1 MKPALATATAM
12 RSAVAIP
19 QLSIETISD
28 YQAFIGLE
36 PTWNS
41 LVEKAGIEHPF
52 LTFEWVRTWWECF
65 GQGNELRILL
75 VRADEEPIA
84 IAPLMLSRSRIYGL
98 QVRRLESI
106 YNDHTPRFD
115 LIIAGRHSEVCH
127 AIWKHIAKLRGAW
140 DLLALHQLPA
150 GSKTLEELPRLA
162 EAGGFLVGFWRS
174 GDSPY
179 LPLAGAWEDYLK
191 KLSRNHR
198 SSLRNKLNR
207 LSRLGQ
213 VELEVISSLGEL
225 EGALEEGLR
234 IEAAAWKGKA
244 GTAISCHPELKLFY
258 TRLAERAAERG
269 WLRLHFLSVDGR
281 RTAFDYSLYYRNK
294 LYMLKLGYDPQYA
307 SYSPFKLLCYMILR
321 DAFQR
326 GIAERDFLGQD
337 HQWKLDWT
345 KQTKPHYWLFVF
357 PNVLRMRLVH
367 RLKFKAIPWL
377 KQQRLYPLV
386 RDALLALRN
395 KSA

>member
-1 MKPALATATAM
+1 MKPALTTATAM
-12 RSAVAIP
+12 TSALSVP
-19 QLSIETISD
+19 QLSVETISD

-36 PTWNS
+36 PVWNS
-41 LVEKAGIEHPF
+41 LVERAGVDHPF

-75 VRADEEPIA
+75 VKAGDEPIA

-98 QVRRLESI
+98 KVRRLESI

-115 LIIAGRHSEVCH
+115 LIVAGRHSEVCR
-127 AIWKHIAKLRGAW
+127 AIWKHIAELQGTW
-140 DLLALHQLPA
+140 DVLALHQLPA

-162 EAGGFLVGFWRS
+162 EADGFLVGSWRS

-179 LPLAGAWEDYLK
+179 LPLAGSWEDYLR

-207 LSRLGQ
+207 LGRLGQ
-213 VELEVISSLGEL
+213 VELEVIASPGEL

-244 GTAISCHPELKLFY
+244 GTAICCRSELKLFY
-258 TRLAERAAERG
+258 TRLAERAAQRG
-269 WLRLHFLSVDGR
+269 WLRLHFLTVNGR
-281 RTAFDYSLYYRNK
+281 RTAFDYSLYYKNK

-337 HQWKLDWT
+337 HRWKLDWT
-345 KQTKPHYWLFVF
+345 RKTKTHWWLFVF
-357 PNVLRMRLVH
+357 RNTLRTCLLH
-367 RLKFKAIPWL
+367 RVKFRVIPWL
-377 KQQRLYPLV
+377 KRQRLYPAV
-386 RDALLALRN
+386 RDALLALRD